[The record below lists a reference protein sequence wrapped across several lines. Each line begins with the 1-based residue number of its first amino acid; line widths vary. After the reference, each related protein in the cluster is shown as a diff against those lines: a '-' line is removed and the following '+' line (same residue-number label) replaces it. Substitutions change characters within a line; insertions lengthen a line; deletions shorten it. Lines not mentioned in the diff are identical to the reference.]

1 MCDVF
6 HRTDGRYLRS
16 VNTPEFDS
24 ADWIINPD
32 VSAAAGQP
40 VKYWTPLGTTN
51 PEGFEEVGVVDA
63 AAQTAIDDAIAA
75 TNHAASQSGEKT
87 RLDVEKV
94 LKAIV
99 EGVVGEINLLR
110 DEHSLAN
117 RTFTQIRTAIRTN
130 IDNM

>member
-87 RLDVEKV
+87 
-94 LKAIV
+94 
-99 EGVVGEINLLR
+99 
-110 DEHSLAN
+110 HSLVN
-117 RTFTQIRTAIRTN
+117 RTFTQVRTAIRTN